1 MQDVVVPL
9 WLLACTFGAW
19 LGFRLSL
26 AMHEGAADSRAPT
39 VARLLVTSF
48 CLSITT
54 LFFSVALQ
62 TDLSLSAQVP
72 IMVMALVTAV
82 MQLLQIWTEK
92 PEPGKD
98 CQGRDIVE

>member
-1 MQDVVVPL
+1 
-9 WLLACTFGAW
+9 
-19 LGFRLSL
+19 
-26 AMHEGAADSRAPT
+26 
-39 VARLLVTSF
+39 
-48 CLSITT
+48 

-72 IMVMALVTAV
+72 IMVMALVTAG

>member
-1 MQDVVVPL
+1 
-9 WLLACTFGAW
+9 
-19 LGFRLSL
+19 
-26 AMHEGAADSRAPT
+26 MHEGAADSRAPT
-39 VARLLVTSF
+39 VARLLVTGF

-72 IMVMALVTAV
+72 IMVMGLVTAV